1 MAGALPALDVK
12 AWAPVPQGEG
22 PAAWGL
28 ALGNVAAAG
37 LLAAPV
43 AEGAAEH
50 ATQVRGDFVLEALKP
65 QLPSDAP
72 RYYTWWCES
81 S

>member
-1 MAGALPALDVK
+1 MPALDVE
-12 AWAPVPQGEG
+12 AWAPVSQGEG

-37 LLAAPV
+37 VLAAPV

-50 ATQVRGDFVLEALKP
+50 ATKVAGRL
-65 QLPSDAP
+65 
-72 RYYTWWCES
+72 C
-81 S
+81 